1 MSLPALDDPALERLE
16 PLEPHEERYRS
27 LLDAARGLFLL
38 VTLDDLVR
46 HILAKGPSILQ
57 CAACSLYLPDPKTR
71 ELIIYSARGEA
82 DPSIHTARIPWER
95 GIAGRVFQTR
105 QPVCLA
111 DAHDDSA
118 FLGEFDLKS
127 GFRTRAVLCLPLL
140 YKDEC
145 FGVIQVLNPL
155 HAREFSEFDRTIMEG
170 MAAMTTSAVMRLERD
185 REIKTI
191 ARLSGEIAA
200 AEEIQRSLLPPEEV
214 LLPGRGLLLARY
226 QPARTLGGDFYAI
239 ESLQDGSVLAAV
251 GDVSGKGIPAALTTA
266 QIITEIGVLASRPVL
281 HLAEFVTV
289 LNRHLCARISA
300 GRFIATTFLRYV
312 PADGMMEVVRAG
324 QFPPWRNRDGQWEP
338 FEAPAGV
345 PLGVDPEARFSV
357 ESVTCQPGEH
367 WALFT
372 DGITEGRNRTHQE
385 YGDER
390 FQASLLPLD
399 PYRTLETVWQ
409 HWRRFIVEDALHD
422 DACVVLF
429 TCLPPVRIDLPARP
443 SSCKRAR
450 HHVETWARAAG
461 FPEEERGKIVLATD
475 EAVTNLI
482 RHGHC
487 QAQAS
492 APAQLPAGHEPALS
506 LSGGFD
512 RQEFRLTLRAEAP
525 FVDLN
530 TLAPRPLDWQNQP
543 LPGGLGLHYI
553 RTVFDRVECRQE
565 GDFSVTVL
573 IKKLPS
579 S

>member
-1 MSLPALDDPALERLE
+1 MSLTTFEDHALEHR
-16 PLEPHEERYRS
+16 EERYRS

-46 HILAKGPSILQ
+46 HILAHGPSVLQ
-57 CAACSLYLPDPKTR
+57 SAACSLYLPDRKTR

-111 DAHDDSA
+111 DAHDDPA
-118 FLGEFDLKS
+118 FLGDFDTKT
-127 GFRTRAVLCLPLL
+127 GFQTRAVLCLPLL

-155 HAREFSEFDRTIMEG
+155 HADEFSEFDRTIMEG

-185 REIKTI
+185 REIKTM
-191 ARLSGEIAA
+191 ARISGEIAA

-214 LLPGRGLLLARY
+214 MLPGRGLLLARY

-239 ESLQDGSVLAAV
+239 ESLYDGSVLAAV

-266 QIITEIGVLASRPVL
+266 QITTEIGVLASRPML
-281 HLAEFVTV
+281 NLAEFVTV

-312 PADGMMEVVRAG
+312 PEENMMEIVRAG
-324 QFPPWRNRDGQWEP
+324 QFAPWRNRDGQWEQI
-338 FEAPAGV
+338 EAPVGV
-345 PLGVDPEARFSV
+345 PIGVDPQARFSV
-357 ESVTCQPGEH
+357 ESLTCHPGEH

-372 DGITEGRNRTHQE
+372 DGITEGRNRAHQE

-390 FQASLLPLD
+390 LQASLLPLD
-399 PYRTLETVWQ
+399 PYRTLETAWQ
-409 HWRRFIVEDALHD
+409 QWRRFIVEDALHD
-422 DACVVLF
+422 DACIVHF
-429 TCLPPVRIDLPARP
+429 TCLPPVEIQLLARP

-450 HHVETWARAAG
+450 NHIDAWARAAG
-461 FPEEERGKIVLATD
+461 YSEEERGKIVLAAD
-475 EAVTNLI
+475 EAITNVI
-482 RHGHC
+482 RHGC
-487 QAQAS
+487 SQAA
-492 APAQLPAGHEPALS
+492 AEGKEPVLF
-506 LSGGFD
+506 LSGAFD
-512 RQEFRLTLRAEAP
+512 REEFRLTLRAEAP

-530 TLAPRPLDWQNQP
+530 QLAPRPLDWQNQP
-543 LPGGLGLHYI
+543 IPGGLGLHYI
-553 RTVFDRVECRQE
+553 RTVFDRIECRP
-565 GDFSVTVL
+565 DCNLSVTVL
-573 IKKLPS
+573 IKKLPPS
-579 S
+579 